1 MLKVLKEKSGKALS
15 FARGFLKP
23 WYIILTVLVLAVL
36 FVLDWT
42 ADRKVNEHL
51 PEAIDYIQKS
61 SGLRCNIEEL
71 GYVFPN
77 GVKALNVSISD
88 DSGRQWLKASSV
100 TANIS
105 PFRYVMT
112 RKIGRH
118 LIRDFHVDDLEV
130 TVYHKKTGGWEF
142 PKRKTTA
149 AHSRSNPDVEEV
161 PIDFKVHNLTINF
174 QTEKSTTSYS
184 YKKVVARIDRK
195 RETGS
200 LDVIGDDERFL
211 LSINRESGE
220 FHLKTESFGL
230 AILSP
235 FLGNTVPLNDIY
247 ISASAQGSPNK
258 DKGMSFSV
266 SGSVESRKKKTF
278 LPPLEKKADLL
289 EFNVQGNKD
298 DDGISIQNGKL
309 SIGGESLFI
318 DGWVSNDDN
327 PDIDMTFS
335 FPDFSIGNALNTLP
349 KSLHPD
355 LPDLMVTGK
364 LAGKF
369 HFSIDMERPRSLK
382 YRFDGNYEPI
392 KVISLGS
399 KIPVDSLKS
408 PFHQTMHTTKG
419 KKITFLV
426 GDGNPRYVPF
436 NNIPR
441 SLISAV
447 LTAEDGRFFSHKGF
461 SERAIREA
469 FVENLEAGHI
479 VRGASTISMQ
489 VAKNVFLTRE
499 RTFSRKFEEAFIT
512 MALEQNLSKKRI
524 MEIYLNIIEWGNGIY
539 GIGPAAR
546 YYFSKSPGE
555 LRPVESAFLASIIA
569 RPTKNWR
576 PDPLSKIGGGW
587 WRYLQLIL
595 CRMYERD
602 SAGIEDL
609 REAGVSEERIKELTG
624 EDEEDEENETV
635 PAPTE

>member
-1 MLKVLKEKSGKALS
+1 
-15 FARGFLKP
+15 
-23 WYIILTVLVLAVL
+23 
-36 FVLDWT
+36 
-42 ADRKVNEHL
+42 
-51 PEAIDYIQKS
+51 
-61 SGLRCNIEEL
+61 
-71 GYVFPN
+71 
-77 GVKALNVSISD
+77 
-88 DSGRQWLKASSV
+88 
-100 TANIS
+100 
-105 PFRYVMT
+105 MT

-142 PKRKTTA
+142 PKREKSSVNTV
-149 AHSRSNPDVEEV
+149 SNTDTEEV
-161 PIDFKVHNLTINF
+161 PIDFKVHNFTITF
-174 QTEKSTTSYS
+174 QAEKNTTRYS
-184 YKKVVARIDRK
+184 YNKVMARIDRK
-195 RETGS
+195 REIGS

-211 LSINRESGE
+211 LSFNRESGE

-235 FLGNTVPLNDIY
+235 FLGNTVPLDDIC
-247 ISASAQGSPNK
+247 ISANVKGSQNK
-258 DKGMSFSV
+258 DRGVSFSV
-266 SGSVESRKKKTF
+266 SGSIESRKKKSF
-278 LPPLEKKADLL
+278 LPPLEKKADIL
-289 EFNVQGNKD
+289 EFNVQGKKD

-309 SIGGESLFI
+309 SLGGESLFI
-318 DGWVSNDDN
+318 DGRVSNDDN
-327 PDIDMTFS
+327 PDIDMTLS
-335 FPDFSIGNALNTLP
+335 FPNFSIGNALNTVP

-355 LPDLMVTGK
+355 LPDLTVTGK

-369 HFSIDMERPRSLK
+369 HFFIDLERPRSLK

-408 PFHQTMHTTKG
+408 PFHQTVHTAKG

-426 GDGNPRYVPF
+426 GEGNPRYVPIH
-436 NNIPR
+436 NIPQ
-441 SLISAV
+441 SMISAV

-546 YYFSKSPGE
+546 YYFSKSPQE
-555 LRPVESAFLASIIA
+555 LTPIESAFLASIIA

-576 PDPLSKIGGGW
+576 PDPLSKISGGW
-587 WRYLQLIL
+587 WRYLQVIL
-595 CRMYERD
+595 CKMYEKD
-602 SAGIEDL
+602 GASIEDL

-624 EDEEDEENETV
+624 EDEEDETAIIPPE
-635 PAPTE
+635 